1 MVMKVILLLTMF
13 FVLQSNSVC
22 QFQLTF
28 TSSDDLE
35 PAFSCQIQLSVDL
48 DIEPEGLRLVVQ
60 SGSSCQPFTL
70 PLNRVFDMR
79 IVAQN
84 SAGSTTLAEQ
94 IRLSE
99 YNHIITR
106 Q

>member
-1 MVMKVILLLTMF
+1 M
-13 FVLQSNSVC
+13 QSNSTC

-28 TSSDDLE
+28 TSSDNLE
-35 PAFSCQIQLSVDL
+35 PAFSCQIRLSVDL
-48 DIEPEGLRLVVQ
+48 DIEPGGLRLVVQ
-60 SGSSCQPFTL
+60 SGNSCQPFTL

-79 IVAQN
+79 IVVQN
-84 SAGSTTLAEQ
+84 SAGSTTLAEE

-99 YNHIITR
+99 YNRVITR

>member
-1 MVMKVILLLTMF
+1 M
-13 FVLQSNSVC
+13 C

-28 TSSDDLE
+28 TSSDALE

-48 DIEPEGLRLVVQ
+48 DITPGGLRLVVQ

-70 PLNRVFDMR
+70 PLNRVFELR
-79 IVAQN
+79 IKAQN

-94 IRLSE
+94 LRLSE
-99 YNHIITR
+99 FLVASGHHRVLRACRSICTMEILFSF
-106 Q
+106 